1 MSGHHDEG
9 HTVAGWT
16 GCAVATVGTA
26 VIGLG
31 VCGWRPGIWLGLAL
45 TAAAVVVTWVL
56 HLAGWGKPPG
66 VRPADQHPLG
76 VRDRSA
82 RQGHA
87 GCVACRLAG
96 RRAAR
101 APAKAVP
108 EPAPETAGIETA
120 GAGADLPA

>member
-1 MSGHHDEG
+1 MSAHHDEG

-16 GCAVATVGTA
+16 GCAVATVGTT
-26 VIGLG
+26 VMG
-31 VCGWRPGIWLGLAL
+31 VGICGWRPAIWLGLAL
-45 TAAAVVVTWVL
+45 TVAAVVVTWVL

-87 GCVACRLAG
+87 GCVSCRLAG
-96 RRAAR
+96 RRGAW
-101 APAKAVP
+101 APAEAVP
-108 EPAPETAGIETA
+108 VPAAEMA
-120 GAGADLPA
+120 GAGADVSS

>member
-1 MSGHHDEG
+1 M
-9 HTVAGWT
+9 
-16 GCAVATVGTA
+16 GTA

-31 VCGWRPGIWLGLAL
+31 ICGWRPGIWLGLAL

-66 VRPADQHPLG
+66 VRSADQHPLG

>member
-1 MSGHHDEG
+1 MSGLHDEG

-16 GCAVATVGTA
+16 GCAVATIGTA
-26 VIGLG
+26 VIGVG

-45 TAAAVVVTWVL
+45 TAAAVVVTWIL

-66 VRPADQHPLG
+66 VRPVGQHPLG

-87 GCVACRLAG
+87 GCLGCRLAG

-101 APAKAVP
+101 APATAVP
-108 EPAPETAGIETA
+108 EPAPEPAGAAPA
-120 GAGADLPA
+120 GAGADMPA